1 MMMKKN
7 LDEPLDQIGDMED
20 LQKEI
25 TQSKDFGVVP
35 I

>member
-7 LDEPLDQIGDMED
+7 LDEPLDQIEDLED

-25 TQSKDFGVVP
+25 TQSKDSGVVP